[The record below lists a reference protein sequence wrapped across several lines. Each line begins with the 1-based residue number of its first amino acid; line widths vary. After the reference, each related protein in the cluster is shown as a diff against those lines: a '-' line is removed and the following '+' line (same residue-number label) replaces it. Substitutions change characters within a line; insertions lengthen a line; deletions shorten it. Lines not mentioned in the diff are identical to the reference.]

1 MAKARREGDVL
12 HRIEERLAGREG
24 LLEKMGYTKEAFLEV
39 ILNAMVANPA
49 IAECDPDSV
58 DKAVVRCLAA
68 GLVPDGDEATIAPF
82 AGKASVIWGYKGLMS
97 NARKATP
104 TVALWAATVW
114 KDDTFVHRAGANPVL
129 EHEFDERCPHI
140 ADNVRAC
147 YAVAWMPG
155 ARFPEIEVMYRNEI
169 DRHKAFA
176 SQKAQGGA
184 WKGSYGEMGEK
195 SCLIQICKRLPQR
208 PEHRDDSE
216 RFVRE
221 SFAEPAAAAPA
232 LEHLPSRT
240 LQDVVPGPTAVRTRA
255 DLDAA
260 AREGATTRRAR
271 AAAAGKVVPASQ
283 TAAAPA
289 DENPPIEAYDEKKSP
304 F

>member
-12 HRIEERLAGREG
+12 HRIEGRLAGREG

-39 ILNAMVANPA
+39 VLNAMVANPA

-82 AGKASVIWGYKGLMS
+82 ALKASVIWGYKGLMM
-97 NARKATP
+97 NARKTTP
-104 TVALWAATVW
+104 GVALWAATVW
-114 KDDTFVHRAGANPVL
+114 KGDIFVHKAGANPVL
-129 EHEFDERCPHI
+129 EHEYDEHCPHTP
-140 ADNVRAC
+140 DNVRAC

-155 ARFPEIEVMYRNEI
+155 ARFAEIEVMYRNEI

-176 SQKAQGGA
+176 SKKAQGGS
-184 WKGSYGEMGEK
+184 WKDSYGEMGEK
-195 SCLIQICKRLPQR
+195 SCLIQLCKRLPQR

-216 RFVRE
+216 RLARE
-221 SFAEPAAAAPA
+221 SFAEPAAAPAA

-240 LQDVVPGPTAVRTRA
+240 LADVVPG
-255 DLDAA
+255 
-260 AREGATTRRAR
+260 
-271 AAAAGKVVPASQ
+271 AAAGARAKEPAHAKTRSAPPKRE
-283 TAAAPA
+283 TAAPPPPA
-289 DENPPIEAYDEKKSP
+289 EEQPPIGAYDESDSP

>member
-12 HRIEERLAGREG
+12 RRIEGRLAGREG
-24 LLEKMGYTKEAFLEV
+24 LLEKMGYTAQGFMEV

-68 GLVPDGDEATIAPF
+68 GLVPDGDEAVIAPF
-82 AGKASVIWGYKGLMS
+82 GGKASVIWGYKGLMR
-97 NARKATP
+97 NARVTTP
-104 TVALWAATVW
+104 ALALWAATVW
-114 KDDTFVHRAGANPVL
+114 KEDIFVHKAGANPVL
-129 EHEFDERCPHI
+129 EHTFDEHCPHTP
-140 ADNVRAC
+140 DNVRAC

-169 DRHKAFA
+169 DRHKAYA
-176 SQKAQGGA
+176 SKKAQGEA

-208 PEHRDDSE
+208 PEHRDDSHLLSAE
-216 RFVRE
+216 RETR
-221 SFAEPAAAAPA
+221 AAVPA

-240 LQDVVPGPTAVRTRA
+240 LADAVPGDTSV
-255 DLDAA
+255 
-260 AREGATTRRAR
+260 AREAKAGLAGGGATARR
-271 AAAAGKVVPASQ
+271 AAANSAAPVTAAQ
-283 TAAAPA
+283 TAPPPA
-289 DENPPIEAYDEKKSP
+289 KEDPPIEAYNEKDSP